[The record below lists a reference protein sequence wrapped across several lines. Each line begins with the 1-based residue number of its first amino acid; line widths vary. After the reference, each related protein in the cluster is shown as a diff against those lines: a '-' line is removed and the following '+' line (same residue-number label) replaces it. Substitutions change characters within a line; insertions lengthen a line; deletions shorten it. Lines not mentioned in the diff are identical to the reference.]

1 MRPGRRSFRDFR
13 LARFSWLVE
22 IARLFLDCMY
32 NSKGRKVSRRKSCCV
47 WLSFGREQILLLTGK
62 QWWNAANINHTPR
75 TRSKSK
81 DELIHLVLAMGLGVK
96 IKILLFLLHT
106 DCKHGRTYF
115 LFFSALQRKP
125 RHQTQL
131 TENLLHDM
139 YTGRERRQRIQAL
152 WSFLIFFSKQTNTKR
167 GTFIFD
173 NEKKFTRWFFSSA
186 DMLCSF
192 QRAAVALKLLLL
204 AEGGGRRRGGMTTH
218 KKRGNSNGVFSHED
232 FP

>member
-106 DCKHGRTYF
+106 DCKHGRKYF

-152 WSFLIFFSKQTNTKR
+152 WSFLIFFRSKQTQ
-167 GTFIFD
+167 
-173 NEKKFTRWFFSSA
+173 NEEHSYLIMRKSLLADFFS
-186 DMLCSF
+186 
-192 QRAAVALKLLLL
+192 LLICCAPFRELL
-204 AEGGGRRRGGMTTH
+204 
-218 KKRGNSNGVFSHED
+218 
-232 FP
+232 